1 MTPEIPTPDTQGPA
15 SPVHPG
21 GSIPGV
27 NSTAVRAPGASAS
40 DSKELVRFEI
50 MNRALAASQAQY
62 RAAQARIQS
71 LAQRNSELER
81 DLALVT
87 RREEQARRLAYHD
100 ALTGLAN
107 RALLQDRLRQS
118 LAQAQRARRQVAL
131 LLLDLDGFKHIND
144 TLGHGA
150 GDRLLQA
157 VAARLSASVREADTA
172 CRYGGDEFV
181 IMLPG
186 VDDAAMVDAVADK
199 VRARLSEPH
208 VIDGHEIRITA
219 SVGAALYPAH
229 GASYERLM
237 RHADAAMYLAKAASG
252 PASVQVLLKL
262 TQPTIQAVGA
272 LRQAAARVAEAVEF
286 SLHEP
291 PGRPQLG

>member
-1 MTPEIPTPDTQGPA
+1 
-15 SPVHPG
+15 
-21 GSIPGV
+21 
-27 NSTAVRAPGASAS
+27 
-40 DSKELVRFEI
+40 

-81 DLALVT
+81 DLAILA

-118 LAQAQRARRQVAL
+118 LAQAQRARWQVAL
-131 LLLDLDGFKHIND
+131 LLIDLDGFKRIND

-157 VAARLSASVREADTA
+157 VAARLSASIREADTA
-172 CRYGGDEFV
+172 CRHGGDQFV

-186 VDDAAMVDAVADK
+186 VDDAATVDAVADK
-199 VRARLSEPH
+199 VRDRLSEPH
-208 VIDGHEIRITA
+208 VIAAHEIRITA
-219 SVGAALYPAH
+219 SVGVALYPTH

-252 PASVQVLLKL
+252 PASIQALLRL
-262 TQPTIQAVGA
+262 PQPTIEAGGA
-272 LRQAAARVAEAVEF
+272 LRQAAARVAEAAEF
-286 SLHEP
+286 SLDETP
-291 PGRPQLG
+291 ARPQPG

>member
-1 MTPEIPTPDTQGPA
+1 MTFEIPTPGTAGPTDR
-15 SPVHPG
+15 
-21 GSIPGV
+21 V
-27 NSTAVRAPGASAS
+27 NATAVRAAGAFAP
-40 DSKELVRFEI
+40 DSKERVRFEI
-50 MNRALAASQAQY
+50 LNRALAASQAQY

-71 LAQRNSELER
+71 LAQRNSKLER
-81 DLALVT
+81 DLVVLA

-118 LAQAQRARRQVAL
+118 LAQAQRACQQVAL
-131 LLLDLDGFKHIND
+131 LLIDLDGFKRIND

-157 VAARLSASVREADTA
+157 VAARLSASIREADTA
-172 CRYGGDEFV
+172 CRHGGDEFV

-186 VDDAAMVDAVADK
+186 VDDAAMVDAVVDK

-229 GASYERLM
+229 GASYEPLM
-237 RHADAAMYLAKAASG
+237 SHADAAMYLAKAASG
-252 PASVQVLLKL
+252 PAG
-262 TQPTIQAVGA
+262 IQALLELPRPTVEAGS
-272 LRQAAARVAEAVEF
+272 AEAAGF
-286 SLHEP
+286 SLHETP
-291 PGRPQLG
+291 ARP